1 MSAAV
6 LDDVRQTVAEVF
18 FVDAQQVSADSSPE
32 SISAWDSMGHL
43 NLVLAME
50 QKFGMTFDP
59 DQIPQLTSV
68 QAIAEAVAAK
78 IE

>member
-6 LDDVRQTVAEVF
+6 LDDVRQTVSEVF

-32 SISAWDSMGHL
+32 SIPAWDSMGHL

-50 QKFGMTFDP
+50 QKFGMTFDSEE
-59 DQIPQLTSV
+59 IPQLTSV

-78 IE
+78 AG

>member
-18 FVDAQQVSADSSPE
+18 LVDTQQVSAESSPE
-32 SISAWDSMGHL
+32 SIPAWDSIGHL

-50 QKFGMTFDP
+50 QKFGMTFDS
-59 DQIPQLTSV
+59 DQIPQLISV
-68 QAIAEAVAAK
+68 QAIAEAIAAK
-78 IE
+78 IG

>member
-6 LDDVRQTVAEVF
+6 LDDIRQTVAEVF
-18 FVDAQQVSADSSPE
+18 FVDAQQVSGESSPE
-32 SISAWDSMGHL
+32 SIPAWDSMGHL

-50 QKFGMTFDP
+50 QKFGMTFDSEE
-59 DQIPQLTSV
+59 IPQLTSV

-78 IE
+78 IG

>member
-1 MSAAV
+1 MSEAV

-18 FVDAQQVSADSSPE
+18 LIDPEQVSTESSTE
-32 SISAWDSMGHL
+32 SISAWDSIGHL
-43 NLVLAME
+43 NLVLALE
-50 QKFGMTFDP
+50 QKFEVNFDP

-78 IE
+78 IG